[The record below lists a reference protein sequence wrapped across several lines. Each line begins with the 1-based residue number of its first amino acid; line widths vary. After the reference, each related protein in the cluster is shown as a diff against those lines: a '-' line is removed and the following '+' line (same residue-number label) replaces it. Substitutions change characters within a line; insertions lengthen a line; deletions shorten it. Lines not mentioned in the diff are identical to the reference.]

1 MITYEKRNELWVR
14 HDRQKSKM
22 SIAEVRT
29 AITAT
34 QELAMRVEALVERR
48 KQIVSAER
56 PLSD

>member
-1 MITYEKRNELWVR
+1 
-14 HDRQKSKM
+14 M

-48 KQIVSAER
+48 KQIV
-56 PLSD
+56 